1 LAKDFLQFNCGKLH
15 PNPRNIISLKFRFA
29 CGLLRTAE
37 QIALIHLPLTQLQV
51 SLLRWLAAVFNQVA
65 IKKHP
70 KEEVLISRTRLQ
82 SQAMC
87 GLPLTR
93 MVATAQ
99 ESQKFQLKLTPSQLY
114 VRNQNY
120 IIIP

>member
-1 LAKDFLQFNCGKLH
+1 MKNH
-15 PNPRNIISLKFRFA
+15 
-29 CGLLRTAE
+29 
-37 QIALIHLPLTQLQV
+37 
-51 SLLRWLAAVFNQVA
+51 W
-65 IKKHP
+65 

-82 SQAMC
+82 SLAMC

-93 MVATAQ
+93 MVAMAQ

-114 VRNQNY
+114 ARNQNY